1 MEVINGIYLPPAAGM
16 RALSRRLR
24 QIKHVALDMDG
35 TIYNGH
41 TLFPFTNPF
50 LARLKELGIG
60 YSFLTNNPS
69 KSVADYVVHL
79 RKMGVE
85 ASEGDFYTSAQ
96 ATIDFLRSER
106 PEVKSLFILGTP
118 SMVREFEEAGFR
130 STADS
135 SLDEPDAVLV
145 SFDLTLDYSRLCRA
159 AWWIKQG
166 KFYVATNPDKVCPTD
181 LETVLVDCGS
191 ICHSLEH
198 ATGRMPDVVVGK
210 PDPRM
215 LNGVMKRYGL
225 QPSQVAM
232 VGDRIYTDLLM
243 AYRAEALG
251 VLVLSGET
259 DLETAR
265 TSHPVPDMIIQDLS
279 VFDRL
284 LEAVC
289 EPLFSEVP

>member
-16 RALSRRLR
+16 RALSRRL
-24 QIKHVALDMDG
+24 
-35 TIYNGH
+35 
-41 TLFPFTNPF
+41 LFPFTNPF

-145 SFDLTLDYSRLCRA
+145 SFDLTLAYSRLCRA